1 MKVYQTNQIR
11 NLALLGNSGSG
22 KTTLAESLLFD
33 GGVISR
39 RGEVTSKNTVSDCN
53 EIEHERGNSV
63 YSSVLY
69 TEYKDHKINFI
80 DTPGAD
86 DFVGATVAAL
96 GAVDFAAVLI
106 NAQNGVETGT
116 ESLMRYTDKHQKP
129 VIFVVN
135 QLDHEKSHF
144 DKAVD
149 SAKEAFGQKVVVVQ
163 YPVNE
168 GNSFDTVIDVIRKKA
183 IKYPIGGG
191 AAVESELPA
200 SETAKVD
207 SYYTRLV
214 EIAAE
219 ADENLMELFFA
230 NDTLTEEEMKEGLK
244 KGIRERGIFPVLCI
258 SAKNLQGTQRF
269 CDFLVN
275 YAPGP
280 DFSTF
285 KTTKGDAIP
294 LNPAGPNVAFV
305 FKTFNEQHLG
315 DINYFRVISGK
326 LTEGLDVVNMN
337 TGAKER
343 ISQLFVIAGK
353 IRQKVDT
360 MVAGDIG
367 GTVKLKDTRTFTT
380 LADKNF
386 DSPVKPIE
394 MPEPKYRAAIKAK
407 EESDDE
413 KLGEAL
419 HRLHEED
426 PSLKVEYSKELKQI
440 ILHGQ
445 GEYHLNIVKWLLDNI
460 HKIQTEYLPP
470 RIPYRE
476 TITKV
481 ASAMYRHKK
490 QSGGSG
496 QFGEVHMI
504 IEPHEE
510 GAVEK
515 NTFKVDGKDLVL
527 SLRNKEEILL
537 DWGGKLVYYNCIV
550 GGSIDARFMPAIQK
564 GLMEKLENGPLTGSY
579 ARDIRVYVYDGK
591 MHPVDSNEISFRLAG
606 AKAFAEA
613 FRKAGPKILE
623 PIYEVEVLVPGDRMG
638 DVMSDLQGRR
648 AMIQGMDSLGRY
660 EKLRVKVPLAE
671 MNKYSTSLSSLTN
684 GRATYSMKFS
694 EYSLCPPD
702 VQDKLQAAY
711 TADDDE

>member
-11 NLALLGNSGSG
+11 NFVLLGNSGSG
-22 KTTLAESLLFD
+22 KTTLAEALLFD

-39 RGEVTSKNTVSDCN
+39 RGDIDSKNTVSDCN

-63 YSSVLY
+63 YATVLY
-69 TEYKDHKINFI
+69 TEYNDHKLNFI
-80 DTPGAD
+80 DTAGSD
-86 DFVGATVAAL
+86 DFVGGTIAAL
-96 GAVDFAAVLI
+96 SAVDFALLLV

-116 ESLMRYTDKHQKP
+116 ESLMRYTEKYQKP
-129 VIFVVN
+129 VILVFN

-144 DKAVD
+144 DKAFET
-149 SAKEAFGQKVVVVQ
+149 AREAFGQKVVVVQ
-163 YPVNE
+163 YPMNE
-168 GNSFDTVIDVIRKKA
+168 GENFDTIIDVIRKKA
-183 IKYPIGGG
+183 VKFPAGGG
-191 AAVESELPA
+191 KPIESDIPA
-200 SETAKVD
+200 SESGKVEK
-207 SYYTRLV
+207 YYSRLV

-219 ADENLMELFFA
+219 SDEGLMETFFA
-230 NDTLTEEEMKEGLK
+230 NDTLTEEELRTGLM
-244 KGIRERGIFPVLCI
+244 KGILERGIFPIICT
-258 SAKNLQGTQRF
+258 SGKNVQGTQKL
-269 CDFLVN
+269 CDFIIN
-275 YAPGP
+275 YGPGP
-280 DFSTF
+280 ESTLY
-285 KTTKGDAIP
+285 KTTKGSEIK
-294 LNPAGPNVAFV
+294 LNPAGPNVAYV
-305 FKTFNEQHLG
+305 FKTFTEQHLG
-315 DINYFRVISGK
+315 EICYFRVLSGK
-326 LTEGLDVVNMN
+326 LTESVDLVNLN

-343 ISQLFVIAGK
+343 ISQIFVVAGK
-353 IRQKVDT
+353 NRQKVDT

-380 LADKNF
+380 LADKSF
-386 DSPVKPIE
+386 DAPVQPIE

-426 PSLKVEYSKELKQI
+426 PALRVEYSKELKQI

-445 GEYHLNIVKWLLDNI
+445 GEYHLNIVKWILDNI
-460 HKIQTEYLPP
+460 FKIPTEYLPP

-490 QSGGSG
+490 QSGGAG

-510 GAVEK
+510 GAPERT
-515 NTFKVDGKDLVL
+515 NFKIDGKDMIL
-527 SLRNKEEILL
+527 SLRGKEEIKL

-591 MHPVDSNEISFRLAG
+591 MHPVDSNEISFKLAG

-623 PIYEVEVLVPGDRMG
+623 PIYDVEVLVPSDRMG

-648 AMIQGMDSLGRY
+648 AMIQGMDSLHRY

-671 MNKYSTSLSSLTN
+671 MNKYSTALSSLTN

-694 EYSLCPPD
+694 EYTLCPPD
-702 VQDKLQAAY
+702 VQEKLMAAY
-711 TADDDE
+711 TAEEEE

>member
-11 NLALLGNSGSG
+11 NFVLLGNSGSG
-22 KTTLAESLLFD
+22 KTTLAEALLFD

-39 RGEVTSKNTVSDCN
+39 RGDIDSKNTVSDCN

-63 YSSVLY
+63 YATVLY
-69 TEYKDHKINFI
+69 TEYNDHKLNFI
-80 DTPGAD
+80 DTPGSD
-86 DFVGATVAAL
+86 DFVGGTIAAL
-96 GAVDFAAVLI
+96 SAVDFALLLV

-116 ESLMRYTDKHQKP
+116 ESLMRYTEKHQKP
-129 VIFVVN
+129 VILVLN
-135 QLDHEKSHF
+135 QLDNEKSHF
-144 DKAVD
+144 EKAVET
-149 SAKEAFGQKVVVVQ
+149 AREAFGQKVVVVQ
-163 YPVNE
+163 YPLNE
-168 GNSFDTVIDVIRKKA
+168 GENFDTIIDVIRKKA
-183 IKYPIGGG
+183 VKFPTGGG
-191 AAVESELPA
+191 KPIESDIPA
-200 SETAKVD
+200 SESGKVEK
-207 SYYTRLV
+207 YYSRLV

-219 ADENLMELFFA
+219 ADENLMEIFFA
-230 NDTLTEEEMKEGLK
+230 NDTLTEEEMRTGLM
-244 KGIRERGIFPVLCI
+244 KGIGERGIFPILCT
-258 SAKNLQGTQRF
+258 SGKNVQGTQKL
-269 CDFLVN
+269 CDFLIN

-280 DFSTF
+280 ESTLY
-285 KTTKGDAIP
+285 KTKNGSEIK
-294 LNPAGPNVAFV
+294 LNPAGPNVAYV
-305 FKTFNEQHLG
+305 FKTFTEQHLG
-315 DINYFRVISGK
+315 EICYFRVLSGK
-326 LTEGLDVVNMN
+326 LTESIDLVNLN

-343 ISQLFVIAGK
+343 ISQIFVVAGK
-353 IRQKVDT
+353 NRQKVDT

-386 DSPVKPIE
+386 DAPVQPIE

-426 PSLKVEYSKELKQI
+426 PALRVEYSKELKQI

-445 GEYHLNIVKWLLDNI
+445 GEYHLNIVKWILDNI
-460 HKIQTEYLPP
+460 FKIPTEYLPP

-476 TITKV
+476 TITKI

-490 QSGGSG
+490 QSGGAG

-510 GAVEK
+510 GAPERT
-515 NTFKVDGKDLVL
+515 NFKIDGKDMVL
-527 SLRNKEEILL
+527 SLRGKEEIKLE
-537 DWGGKLVYYNCIV
+537 WGGKLIFYNCIV
-550 GGSIDARFMPAIQK
+550 GGSIDGRFMPAIQK

-591 MHPVDSNEISFRLAG
+591 MHPVDSNEISFKLAG

-623 PIYEVEVLVPGDRMG
+623 PIYDVEVLVPSDRMG

-648 AMIQGMDSLGRY
+648 AMIQGMDSLHRY

-671 MNKYSTSLSSLTN
+671 MNKYSTALSSLTN

-694 EYSLCPPD
+694 EYTLCPPD
-702 VQDKLQAAY
+702 VQEKLMAAY
-711 TADDDE
+711 TAEDEE

>member
-11 NLALLGNSGSG
+11 NFVLLGNSGSG
-22 KTTLAESLLFD
+22 KTTLAEALLFD

-39 RGEVTSKNTVSDCN
+39 RGDIDSKNTVSDCN

-63 YSSVLY
+63 YATVLY
-69 TEYKDHKINFI
+69 TEYNDHKLNFI
-80 DTPGAD
+80 DTPGSD
-86 DFVGATVAAL
+86 DFVGGTIAAL
-96 GAVDFAAVLI
+96 SAVDFALLLV

-116 ESLMRYTDKHQKP
+116 ESLMRYTEKHQKP
-129 VIFVVN
+129 VILVLN

-144 DKAVD
+144 DKAIET
-149 SAKEAFGQKVVVVQ
+149 AREAFGQKVVVAQ
-163 YPVNE
+163 YPLNE
-168 GNSFDTVIDVIRKKA
+168 GESFDTIIDVIRKKA
-183 IKYPIGGG
+183 VKFPAGGG
-191 AAVESELPA
+191 KPIESDIPA
-200 SETAKVD
+200 SESGKVEK
-207 SYYTRLV
+207 YYSRLV

-230 NDTLTEEEMKEGLK
+230 NDTLTEEEMRTGLM
-244 KGIRERGIFPVLCI
+244 KGILERGIFPVLCT
-258 SAKNLQGTQRF
+258 SGKNVQGTQKL

-280 DFSTF
+280 ETTLY
-285 KTTKGDAIP
+285 KTQKGSEIK
-294 LNPAGPNVAFV
+294 LNQAGPNVAYV
-305 FKTFNEQHLG
+305 FKTFTEQHLG
-315 DINYFRVISGK
+315 EICYFRVLSGK
-326 LTEGLDVVNMN
+326 LTESIDLVNLN

-343 ISQLFVIAGK
+343 VSQIFVVAGK
-353 IRQKVDT
+353 NRQKVDT

-386 DSPVKPIE
+386 DAPVQPIE
-394 MPEPKYRAAIKAK
+394 MPEPKYRAAIKAR

-426 PSLKVEYSKELKQI
+426 PALRVEYSKELKQI

-445 GEYHLNIVKWLLDNI
+445 GEYHLNIVKWILDNI
-460 HKIQTEYLPP
+460 FKIPTEYLPP

-490 QSGGSG
+490 QSGGAG

-510 GAVEK
+510 GAPERT
-515 NTFKVDGKDLVL
+515 NFKIDGKDMIL
-527 SLRNKEEILL
+527 SLRGKEEIKL

-591 MHPVDSNEISFRLAG
+591 MHPVDSNEISFKLAG

-623 PIYEVEVLVPGDRMG
+623 PIYDVEVLVPSDRMG

-648 AMIQGMDSLGRY
+648 AMIQGMDSLHRY

-671 MNKYSTSLSSLTN
+671 MNKYSTALSSLTN

-694 EYSLCPPD
+694 EYALCPPD
-702 VQDKLQAAY
+702 VQEKLMAAY
-711 TADDDE
+711 TAEDEE

>member
-1 MKVYQTNQIR
+1 MKVYQANQIR
-11 NLALLGNSGSG
+11 NFTLLGNSGSG

-39 RGEVTSKNTVSDCN
+39 RGDIASKNTVSDCN

-63 YSSVLY
+63 YSTVLY
-69 TEYKDHKINFI
+69 TEYNDHKINFI

-86 DFVGATVAAL
+86 DFAGAAVSAL
-96 GAVDFAAVLI
+96 GATDFALLLI

-116 ESLMRYTDKHQKP
+116 ESLMRYTDKYHKP
-129 VIFVVN
+129 AILVVN

-144 DKAVD
+144 DKAVE
-149 SAKEAFGQKVVVVQ
+149 SAREAFGQKVVVVQ
-163 YPVNE
+163 YPLNE
-168 GNSFDTVIDVIRKKA
+168 GEGFDTLIDVLRKKA
-183 IKYPIGGG
+183 VRFPSGGG
-191 AAVESELPA
+191 APVEAELPA
-200 SETAKVD
+200 SETAKVETLY
-207 SYYTRLV
+207 SRLV

-219 ADENLMELFFA
+219 ADEGLMELFFA
-230 NDTLTEEEMKEGLK
+230 NDTLTEEEMRIGLR
-244 KGIRERGIFPVLCI
+244 KGISERGIFPVLGT
-258 SAKNLQGTQRF
+258 SGKNVQGTKRL
-269 CDFLVN
+269 CDFLIH

-280 DFSTF
+280 ETTVF
-285 KTTKGDAIP
+285 KTTGGAEIKLDP
-294 LNPAGPNVAFV
+294 SGPNVAFV
-305 FKTFNEQHLG
+305 FKTFTEPHLG
-315 DINYFRVISGK
+315 EISYFRVLSGK
-326 LTEGLDVVNMN
+326 LTESIDLLNLN

-343 ISQLFVIAGK
+343 VSQIFVVAGK
-353 IRQKVDT
+353 NRQKVDT
-360 MVAGDIG
+360 MVAGDVG

-380 LADKNF
+380 LADKSF
-386 DSPVKPIE
+386 DAPVQPIE

-419 HRLHEED
+419 YRLHEED
-426 PSLKVEYSKELKQI
+426 PSLRVEYSKELKQI

-460 HKIQTEYLPP
+460 HKIPTEYLPP

-481 ASAMYRHKK
+481 AQAMYRHKK
-490 QSGGSG
+490 QSGGAG

-510 GAVEK
+510 GAPER
-515 NTFKVDGKDLVL
+515 NNFKIDGKDMQL
-527 SLRNKEEILL
+527 SLRGKEEIQL
-537 DWGGKLVYYNCIV
+537 DWGGKLIYYNCIV

-564 GLMEKLENGPLTGSY
+564 GIMEKLENGPLTGSY
-579 ARDIRVYVYDGK
+579 ARDIRVYIYDGK
-591 MHPVDSNEISFRLAG
+591 MHPVDSNEISFKLAG

-623 PIYEVEVLVPGDRMG
+623 PIYDVEVLVPSDRMG

-648 AMIQGMDSLGRY
+648 AMIQGMDSMHRY

-671 MNKYSTSLSSLTN
+671 MNKYSTALSSLTN
-684 GRATYSMKFS
+684 GRATYSMKFND
-694 EYSLCPPD
+694 YALCPPD
-702 VQDKLQAAY
+702 VQEKLMAAY
-711 TADDDE
+711 TAEEEE